1 MVQNTTTQKDQIRY
15 DHSGMVRRLV
25 FGDIVQ
31 SAMIRSV
38 ERIWAR
44 ATGHVM
50 GDTDQDRPRVPIL
63 TVKEARVALC
73 LKTFWIVIHVI
84 TCGFII
90 ANVIRHW

>member
-1 MVQNTTTQKDQIRY
+1 M
-15 DHSGMVRRLV
+15 GGRLSL
-25 FGDIVQ
+25 GDMDQ
-31 SAMIRSV
+31 SAMIRSI

-50 GDTDQDRPRVPIL
+50 GETDEDRPRVPIL

>member
-1 MVQNTTTQKDQIRY
+1 
-15 DHSGMVRRLV
+15 MVRRLV